1 MSLFCPI
8 GFARRGISINPVA
21 FIPFIHNTIYMKP
34 FPKPPD
40 SDNKMLDHPQG
51 SQAEDGTE

>member
-1 MSLFCPI
+1 MVI
-8 GFARRGISINPVA
+8 KEYIE
-21 FIPFIHNTIYMKP
+21 P